1 MKLKSIGKMFGVALL
16 PALFV
21 AWECVVGFFWLYA
34 LSSLSILWYVVIKI
48 AGVIIGFLGMSLL
61 LPLDHLSLNK
71 LGKVLST
78 IFVALVVALA
88 GFYLYNCSWIPRFAE
103 VSTFRVVLS
112 VCIAL
117 ILLALIAGAVFI
129 IWCEPEPKR
138 ARTVMEESKKK
149 GD

>member
-21 AWECVVGFFWLYA
+21 AWECVVGIFWLYA

-71 LGKVLST
+71 WGKVLST

-138 ARTVMEESKKK
+138 ARTVMEESKGKEN
-149 GD
+149 

>member
-34 LSSLSILWYVVIKI
+34 ISSLSIFWLIVIKI
-48 AGVIIGFLGMSLL
+48 AGVIMGFLGMSLL

-71 LGKVLST
+71 LDKVLST
-78 IFVALVVALA
+78 IFVALAVALA
-88 GFYLYNCSWIPRFAE
+88 GFYLYNCSWIPLFAE

-138 ARTVMEESKKK
+138 VRAAMEESEKKEE
-149 GD
+149 

>member
-138 ARTVMEESKKK
+138 ARTVMEESKGKEN
-149 GD
+149 

>member
-71 LGKVLST
+71 WGKVLST

-138 ARTVMEESKKK
+138 ARTVMEESKGKEN
-149 GD
+149 

>member
-138 ARTVMEESKKK
+138 VRTVMEESKGKEN
-149 GD
+149 